1 MPVALL
7 SPTKPPNSP
16 QLGKKMIST
25 DVESNGPEKSVEN
38 TPSSGH
44 ISARQMLY
52 AKAILKF
59 LSRALALVGILV
71 PLLNAWAHTTSVTS
85 IDARLTTTNF
95 FLTLHLQQPDL
106 LQIAREGPKDK
117 FNYANQEDFRTNA
130 AWIAEYVSNRVSLA
144 FDGVATN
151 ASLSNWPPAKPE
163 LTIEIRDGEEQPAP
177 LEFHLQWPI
186 PPAAKEMKL
195 VFSLYETPGFSALF
209 QILFDL
215 GPEAMPV
222 MHVVPSGR
230 ETVIDL
236 VAFTEDMADEP
247 PAAPIPPPATN
258 QMVTNIAT
266 TNATTTNLTTNN
278 FATTNSSGAEATKA
292 PPAAPAKR
300 PVRFNPVQFI
310 SIGFE
315 HILPKG
321 LDHILFVLALFFLS
335 THWRPLLWQVT
346 AFTVAHSITLALAMN
361 GVIDVSP
368 KIVEPIIALSIAAVA
383 LENLFSDKVS
393 KWRWIGVFAF
403 GLIHGLGFAGVLG
416 EMQIPEGH
424 FGLSLLCFNV
434 GVELG
439 QLAVIAIAWIV
450 VVGKAEQPWYP
461 RYVRNPACYLLAA
474 IGLYWTIERI
484 FF

>member
-1 MPVALL
+1 MLYPKASQNFLRNTIALIGMLIPLL
-7 SPTKPPNSP
+7 SG
-16 QLGKKMIST
+16 L
-25 DVESNGPEKSVEN
+25 
-38 TPSSGH
+38 
-44 ISARQMLY
+44 
-52 AKAILKF
+52 
-59 LSRALALVGILV
+59 
-71 PLLNAWAHTTSVTS
+71 AHTTSVTS

-117 FNYANQEDFRTNA
+117 FNYDNQEDFRTNA
-130 AWIAEYVSNRVSLA
+130 AWIAEYVSNRVALD
-144 FDGVATN
+144 FDGVSTN
-151 ASLSNWPPAKPE
+151 ASISNWPPANPE

-177 LEFHLQWPI
+177 LQFHLQWPI
-186 PPAAKEMKL
+186 PPSAKEMKL
-195 VFSLYETPGFSALF
+195 VFKLYDTPGFSALF

-222 MHVVPSGR
+222 MHVVPGGR

-236 VAFTEDMADEP
+236 VAFTEDMVDEP
-247 PAAPIPPPATN
+247 PTEPPPVTNQVATN
-258 QMVTNIAT
+258 LAVTNEI
-266 TNATTTNLTTNN
+266 
-278 FATTNSSGAEATKA
+278 TTNSSTTNLATTNVATTNTQADLATNAPA
-292 PPAAPAKR
+292 PPPAKR
-300 PVRFNPVQFI
+300 LVKFDATAFI

-335 THWRPLLWQVT
+335 THWKPLLWQVT

-361 GVIDVSP
+361 GVIEVSP

-393 KWRWIGVFAF
+393 KWRWIGVFVF

-416 EMQIPEGH
+416 ELQIPEGH
-424 FGLSLLCFNV
+424 FGWSLLCFNV